1 MKKLASGFA
10 ALLFVS
16 FTALAAP
23 PPQYFVDEAKLP
35 FAPLQGLDSQ
45 RLWGVHNN
53 AGYRIEVPANWNGAL
68 VMWAN
73 GERGTGLELAVDDHP
88 LRAYLIANGYAWA
101 ASSFSRND

>member
-1 MKKLASGFA
+1 MKKFAIGFA

-16 FTALAAP
+16 FTALAAT
-23 PPQYFVDEAKLP
+23 PPQYFVDKAKLP
-35 FAPLQGLDSQ
+35 FDALPNVDSQ

-68 VMWAN
+68 VMWAH
-73 GERGTGLELAVDDHP
+73 GERGTGLELTVDDHP